1 MVAHSRSVHTV
12 TQRGR
17 AATLDVA
24 QNGGTGVDTGAGL
37 DLIGDLLRV
46 ADALGHDDDEVAL
59 AGALSLDDLIEDV
72 ALHIEFLLGQQH
84 GHSAGGDGDVQSNVT
99 SVAAHDLDD
108 AAAVM
113 ALGGVAQLVDH
124 LQSSV
129 HSGIVTDGVVGAGN
143 IVVDGAG
150 QADHRDAAVCQLT
163 GAAVRTV
170 AADDHQRVN
179 AQLTALGCAFILAL
193 FGLELKAACGVED
206 GAAGRDDV
214 RDTAQVHFEALAVQ
228 QTVIAALDAD
238 HAEAL
243 VQAGTDHGT
252 DSCVHAGGVAA
263 AGENTDRLD
272 LLFHRE
278 IPSNLF
284 LHIPLGARASPS
296 STDAARLDATYLLW
310 LALDKYITKLII

>member
-1 MVAHSRSVHTV
+1 M
-12 TQRGR
+12 
-17 AATLDVA
+17 
-24 QNGGTGVDTGAGL
+24 
-37 DLIGDLLRV
+37 
-46 ADALGHDDDEVAL
+46 
-59 AGALSLDDLIEDV
+59 
-72 ALHIEFLLGQQH
+72 
-84 GHSAGGDGDVQSNVT
+84 
-99 SVAAHDLDD
+99 
-108 AAAVM
+108 
-113 ALGGVAQLVDH
+113 
-124 LQSSV
+124 
-129 HSGIVTDGVVGAGN
+129 
-143 IVVDGAG
+143 
-150 QADHRDAAVCQLT
+150 CQLT

-170 AADDHQRVN
+170 AANDHQRVD

-193 FGLELKAACGVED
+193 FGLELKAACGVKD

-252 DSCVHAGGVAA
+252 DSCVHAGGIAA

>member
-37 DLIGDLLRV
+37 DLIGNLLRV

-179 AQLTALGCAFILAL
+179 AQLTALGCALILAL

-214 RDTAQVHFEALAVQ
+214 RNTAQVHFEALAVQ

-310 LALDKYITKLII
+310 LALDKYITKLFI